1 MRYTIV
7 TMEINYW
14 AVLLCGILSVGL
26 QVIWYGP
33 LFGRIW
39 QKVTGGVRQ
48 NNPLRLGTQF
58 LITLFQVWVLVFFI
72 RGWGVHS
79 VGLPPTY
86 FENALWIWLA
96 FVLPT
101 IIGYCLLSLG
111 ATKNTWIQC
120 ALLAGHQFVNFF
132 IFGLVLGAWR

>member
-26 QVIWYGP
+26 QIVWYGP

-39 QKVTGGVRQ
+39 QKVTGDVKHTD
-48 NNPLRLGTQF
+48 PVRLGTQF
-58 LITLFQVWVLVFFI
+58 LITLFQVWVLVFFV

-79 VGLPPTY
+79 TGLPPTY

-96 FVLPT
+96 FVAPP
-101 IIGYCLLSLG
+101 IAGYCLLNNES
-111 ATKNTWIQC
+111 TKNTWWRFVIFT
-120 ALLAGHQFVNFF
+120 GHQFANFF